1 MTDPREI
8 AHQFNN
14 VLMGIQ
20 PHVEVIKR
28 ASKDNQRVLDSVAH
42 IEAALKRGRD
52 LTAQLRPGPTAE

>member
-1 MTDPREI
+1 MDPKQL

-42 IEAALKRGRD
+42 IEAALKKGREI
-52 LTAQLRPGPTAE
+52 TAELRVTGDG